1 MIRSFLGCSVCH
13 DYERIYKCPS
23 DNPPRTIELN
33 LVEGI
38 VQSSLSPDQP
48 VSSGGNE
55 LPLMTESAPIN
66 FDEASYQQP
75 IDEQSFDDISPQRKE

>member
-1 MIRSFLGCSVCH
+1 MCH
-13 DYERIYKCPS
+13 DYKRIYKCLS
-23 DNPPRTIELN
+23 DNLPQTIELN
-33 LVEGI
+33 LAEGI

-55 LPLMTESAPIN
+55 VPLMTESAPIN

-75 IDEQSFDDISPQRKE
+75 IDGQSFDDISPQRKE